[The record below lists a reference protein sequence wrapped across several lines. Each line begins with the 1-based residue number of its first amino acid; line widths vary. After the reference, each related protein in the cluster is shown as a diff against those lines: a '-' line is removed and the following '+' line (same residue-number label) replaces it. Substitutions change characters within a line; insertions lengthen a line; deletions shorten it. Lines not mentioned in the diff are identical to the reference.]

1 MTKVLACIDASS
13 YATSVTTL
21 AAWASLRLR
30 LPVEILHVL
39 QRRDAAATRN
49 DLSGAIGL
57 GAKGDLLEEL
67 TQISE
72 AEGRLAIERG
82 RVLLA
87 QAQEWLAAAG
97 ATGVTAVLRHGGI
110 VETIAERE
118 TEAEL
123 VVIGKRG
130 ASGQFATE
138 HLGSKL
144 ERVARAST
152 RPLLVAPREVGELHT
167 AVLAFDGSPSAGRA
181 LDYVARSKLFEGMEL
196 QLVAA
201 GAAGARQDELLA
213 GAIARLAESARKAT
227 PFVVP
232 GRPEEAIA
240 AHVAQHDGSLL
251 VMGSFGHSPLRA
263 LILGSTTSAMLRTV
277 HAPILLVR

>member
-21 AAWASLRLR
+21 AAWASHRLR

-39 QRRDAAATRN
+39 QRRDAASTRN

-67 TQISE
+67 TRISE
-72 AEGRLAIERG
+72 SEGRLAIERG

-87 QAQEWLAAAG
+87 QAEEWLAAAG
-97 ATGVTAVLRHGGI
+97 ATGVSAVLRHGGI
-110 VETIAERE
+110 VETIADRE
-118 TEAEL
+118 AEAEL

-144 ERVARAST
+144 ERVARGST
-152 RPLLVAPREVGELHT
+152 RPVLVAPRQVAEIDT
-167 AVLAFDGSPSAGRA
+167 AVLAVDGSPSASRA
-181 LDYVARSKLFEGMEL
+181 LDYVSRSKLFEGMEL
-196 QLVAA
+196 HVVSAGPA
-201 GAAGARQDELLA
+201 GAKQDDLLA
-213 GAIARLAESARKAT
+213 GAVARLAESGRKAV
-227 PFVVP
+227 PFAVP

-240 AHVAQHDGSLL
+240 AHIERNPGSLL
-251 VMGSFGHSPLRA
+251 VMGSFGHAPLRA
-263 LILGSTTSAMLRTV
+263 LIIGSTTTAMLRTV
-277 HAPILLVR
+277 HVPILLVR

>member
-21 AAWASLRLR
+21 AAWAAHRLR

-39 QRRDAAATRN
+39 QRRDAASTRN

-67 TQISE
+67 TRISE

-87 QAQEWLAAAG
+87 QAEEWLAAAG
-97 ATGVTAVLRHGGI
+97 ATSVTAVLRHGGI
-110 VETIAERE
+110 VETIGERE
-118 TEAEL
+118 AEADL

-144 ERVARAST
+144 ERVARGSR
-152 RPLLVAPREVGELHT
+152 RPLLVAPRQVGDLGT
-167 AVLAFDGSPSAGRA
+167 AVLAFDGSPSASRA
-181 LDYVARSKLFEGMEL
+181 LDYVSHSRLFEGMEL
-196 QLVAA
+196 HVVSAGPA
-201 GAAGARQDELLA
+201 GAKLDDLLA
-213 GAIARLAESARKAT
+213 GAVARLAESGRRAV

-232 GRPEEAIA
+232 GRPGEAIA
-240 AHVAQHDGSLL
+240 AHVERHPGSLL

-263 LILGSTTSAMLRTV
+263 LFIGSTTTAMLRTV
-277 HAPILLVR
+277 HVPILLVR

>member
-21 AAWASLRLR
+21 AAWASHKLR

-67 TQISE
+67 TQIGE

-87 QAQEWLAAAG
+87 QAEEWLSAAG
-97 ATGVTAVLRHGGI
+97 TTGAAAVLRHGGI

-118 TEAEL
+118 REAEL

-144 ERVARAST
+144 ERVARGST
-152 RPLLVAPREVGELHT
+152 RPLLVAPRQIGDLRT
-167 AVLAFDGSPSAGRA
+167 AVLAFDGSPSATRA
-181 LDYVARSKLFEGMEL
+181 LDYVSRSMLFEGL
-196 QLVAA
+196 DLHVVSA
-201 GAAGARQDELLA
+201 GAADPRQDDLLA
-213 GAIARLAESARKAT
+213 RAVARLAESGRRAV

-232 GRPEEAIA
+232 GRPEEAISV
-240 AHVAQHDGSLL
+240 HIERHPGSLL
-251 VMGSFGHSPLRA
+251 VMGAFGHSPLRA
-263 LILGSTTSAMLRTV
+263 LFLGSTTTAMLRTV